1 MALTIYGSPR
11 SRTLRVLLFAA
22 ELELV
27 YEHIPLEWNDP
38 ALKQPEFLRLN
49 PAGAIPVIVD
59 GEVVVAESMAICL
72 YLAKTYGA
80 AGPEA
85 LYPSAPSEE
94 AEAWR
99 WSLWAQGHLEP
110 WVQRDVRMNDLR
122 AAAPVQLAAM
132 IAEPL
137 ALLERVLGERDWL
150 VAGRFTVAD
159 FNVASTLSP
168 SRTETLDLSA
178 YSRLGGWLA
187 RCRERPASQAARRRF
202 QG

>member
-11 SRTLRVLLFAA
+11 SRTLRVLMLAA
-22 ELELV
+22 ELGLTYAHV
-27 YEHIPLEWNDP
+27 PLEWNDA
-38 ALKQPEFLRLN
+38 ALKQPEFLKLN
-49 PAGAIPVIVD
+49 PAGTVPVIVD

-72 YLAKTYGA
+72 YLAKTHGA
-80 AGPEA
+80 VGPAA
-85 LYPSAPSEE
+85 LYPAAPGEE

-110 WVQRDVRMNDLR
+110 WVQCDFRMNDLR
-122 AAAPVQLAAM
+122 AAASPQLAAM
-132 IAEPL
+132 ISEPL

-168 SRTETLDLSA
+168 SRTEMLDLSA
-178 YSRLGGWLA
+178 YRTLQAWLV
-187 RCRERPASQAARRRF
+187 RCRERPAMQAARRRF

>member
-22 ELELV
+22 ELGLA
-27 YEHIPLEWNDP
+27 YEHVPLEWNDP
-38 ALKQPEFLRLN
+38 VLKQPEFLKLN

-59 GEVVVAESMAICL
+59 GDVVVAESMAICL

-80 AGPEA
+80 VGPAA
-85 LYPSAPSEE
+85 LYPTAPGEE
-94 AEAWR
+94 AEVWR

-110 WVQRDVRMNDLR
+110 WVQRDFRMNDLR
-122 AAAPVQLAAM
+122 AAAPAQLAAL

-137 ALLERVLGERDWL
+137 ALLERVLGGRDWL

-168 SRTETLDLSA
+168 SRSGTLDLSA
-178 YSRLGGWLA
+178 YPRLRGWLA
-187 RCRERPASQAARRRF
+187 RCRERPATQAARRRF

>member
-11 SRTLRVLLFAA
+11 SRTLRVLMFAA
-22 ELELV
+22 ELDLAYQHV
-27 YEHIPLEWNDP
+27 PLEWNDP
-38 ALKQPEFLRLN
+38 ALKQPEFLKLN
-49 PAGAIPVIVD
+49 PAGTIPVIVD

-80 AGPEA
+80 GVPGA
-85 LYPSAPSEE
+85 LYPAAPGEE

-110 WVQRDVRMNDLR
+110 WVQRDLRMNDLR
-122 AAAPVQLAAM
+122 AAAPAQLAAM

-137 ALLERVLGERDWL
+137 ALLEHVLGERDWL
-150 VAGRFTVAD
+150 VANRFTVAD

-168 SRTETLDLSA
+168 SRTETLDLSVYGA
-178 YSRLGGWLA
+178 LRAWLA
-187 RCRERPASQAARRRF
+187 RCRERPAMQAARRRF